1 MKSLYYLSVESIL
14 TRPSFAHS
22 RVIAGHKGLHRQV
35 KWVHVVEV
43 TAIKNLLNGNEMILT
58 TGLALKEEAAFISLL
73 NQLIQ
78 SEAAAL
84 CIELD
89 TNISTIPHSI
99 TRIAD
104 ECDFPIIVFEK
115 EVPFVRIT
123 QDIHSILINQQYEI
137 MKKLDDFAQV
147 LNRKLLTVN
156 HSGEILNVLQ
166 KELDVPVIFQ
176 IKEQEPHFYPSMRRS
191 EEVNIKNRYI
201 EHLKDTSNDFVSA
214 KVLLFDQEY
223 AELFLFR
230 GDHPFSEYEMLL
242 LDRTATALAQFLM
255 RELYFNEKKRIEES
269 KWIMSWLKG
278 EQTSERLSAYLR
290 SLRMNFHGGVV
301 CVFGDMT
308 QQETQDV
315 TYFNLVAR
323 SIFEQQ
329 GFHALPEKDGNDL
342 LFILLDTR
350 KQTDWKYRIKRALD
364 KIHESNFNR
373 RDIDSAVS
381 IGNYQNE
388 MMNIHLSYKS
398 AVESML
404 LRAKVMDDQRYY
416 FFDDLHLYRLISIV
430 NNNVNLN
437 GMIEEYLKPL
447 ITYDEK
453 HDGSL
458 MLTLK
463 VFLGCQG
470 SKQETA
476 KKLYI
481 VRQTLY
487 HRLKKIEELLGED
500 YMNPE
505 KRLAIE
511 FLLAAHDYLNP
522 VKNGM
527 KQSAVK

>member
-1 MKSLYYLSVESIL
+1 MKNLYYLSVESIL
-14 TRPSFAHS
+14 SRPSFVHS
-22 RVIAGHKGLHRQV
+22 RVIAGHKGLQRQV

-58 TGLALKEEAAFISLL
+58 TGLALKEEEAFISLL
-73 NQLIQ
+73 NQLIH

-104 ECDFPIIVFEK
+104 ERDFPIIVFEK
-115 EVPFVRIT
+115 EVPFVEIT

-156 HSGEILNVLQ
+156 HSAEILNVLH
-166 KELDVPVIFQ
+166 KELDVTVIFQ
-176 IKEQEPHFYPSMRRS
+176 LKEQEPQFHPSMRRA
-191 EEVNIKNRYI
+191 EEMNIRNRYI
-201 EHLKDTSNDFVSA
+201 EHLNDGSKDFASA

-230 GDHPFSEYEMLL
+230 DEHPFGEYEMLL

-278 EQTSERLSAYLR
+278 EQTSERLSVYLR
-290 SLRMNFHGGVV
+290 SLRMNFYGGVV
-301 CVFGDMT
+301 CIFGEMT
-308 QQETQDV
+308 QQTTQDV

-329 GFHALPEKDGNDL
+329 GFHALPEKDGSDL

-350 KQTDWKYRIKRALD
+350 KTDWKVRIKKALD
-364 KIHESNFNR
+364 KIHESNFLTVGK
-373 RDIDSAVS
+373 DSVVS
-381 IGNYQNE
+381 IGKYHKE
-388 MMNIHLSYKS
+388 MMNIHWSYKS
-398 AVESML
+398 AIESML
-404 LRAKVMDDQRYY
+404 LRAMANEDKKYY

-430 NNNVNLN
+430 NNNVNLKE
-437 GMIEEYLKPL
+437 MIEEYLKPL
-447 ITYDEK
+447 IMYDEK

-463 VFLGCQG
+463 VFFGCQG

-487 HRLKKIEELLGED
+487 HRLKKIEELLGGD
-500 YMNPE
+500 YMNPD
-505 KRLAIE
+505 KRLAVE
-511 FLLAAHDYLNP
+511 FLLAAHDYLGP

-527 KQSAVK
+527 KKSAVR

>member
-1 MKSLYYLSVESIL
+1 
-14 TRPSFAHS
+14 
-22 RVIAGHKGLHRQV
+22 
-35 KWVHVVEV
+35 
-43 TAIKNLLNGNEMILT
+43 
-58 TGLALKEEAAFISLL
+58 
-73 NQLIQ
+73 
-78 SEAAAL
+78 
-84 CIELD
+84 
-89 TNISTIPHSI
+89 
-99 TRIAD
+99 
-104 ECDFPIIVFEK
+104 
-115 EVPFVRIT
+115 
-123 QDIHSILINQQYEI
+123 
-137 MKKLDDFAQV
+137 
-147 LNRKLLTVN
+147 
-156 HSGEILNVLQ
+156 
-166 KELDVPVIFQ
+166 
-176 IKEQEPHFYPSMRRS
+176 
-191 EEVNIKNRYI
+191 
-201 EHLKDTSNDFVSA
+201 
-214 KVLLFDQEY
+214 
-223 AELFLFR
+223 
-230 GDHPFSEYEMLL
+230 
-242 LDRTATALAQFLM
+242 
-255 RELYFNEKKRIEES
+255 
-269 KWIMSWLKG
+269 
-278 EQTSERLSAYLR
+278 
-290 SLRMNFHGGVV
+290 MNFHGGVV